1 MDKKEV
7 AAVLEEIAVL
17 LELTGENPFKVRSYE
32 NGARRIAQL
41 EDDLETL
48 VREKRLREV
57 QGVGEALE
65 KKIEELV
72 TTGRLEFH
80 EKLKAQFPQSIFE
93 LFSIQGLGPKR
104 IKTVYDELGVDSLEK
119 LEEACRSGRLASLK
133 GFSDKLQQKVL
144 EGIAFAQRHQGV
156 HLAYKAL
163 AAAEAMIEQLKP
175 VKGIQRIEVA
185 GSLRRRKEVI
195 RDIDI
200 LVSAKKPQAVM
211 ERFIGAPKVESIV
224 AHGDTKSSVLLEGG
238 LAADLRVVK
247 DAEFPFALAYF
258 TGSKEHN
265 VVMRQRAKDRGLK
278 LNEYGLYRGDGSLVP
293 CKDEAGIFRAL
304 DLPYLPPELREDRG
318 EFALTA
324 TPRLVEEDDLRGV
337 IHCHSTYSDGRD
349 TIERMASAARDLGY
363 EYFVICDHSQSAA
376 YANGMK
382 PEKVLEQ
389 HREVDALNKK
399 LKDFRILKGI
409 ESDIRTDGS
418 LDYEADIMKLFDLVV
433 ASVHSK
439 LEMGEAEATARLIK
453 AIESP
458 YCDIIGHLTG
468 RLLLSRP
475 GYEVDYEK
483 IFDACAANGVALEI
497 NTHGNR
503 LDVDWRRLRHGKE
516 KGVKFAL
523 GPDAHDVEGLS
534 SIPLGVGI
542 ARKGWLEP
550 DDVLNVMSVK
560 ELLAWRKSR

>member
-1 MDKKEV
+1 MDKKDV

-17 LELTGENPFKVRSYE
+17 LELNGENPFKVRSYE

-41 EDDLETL
+41 EDDLERL

-80 EKLKAQFPQSIFE
+80 EKLKAQFPPGIFE
-93 LFSIQGLGPKR
+93 LFGIQGLGPKR
-104 IKTVYDELGVDSLEK
+104 IKTLYDELGIDSLEK
-119 LEEACRSGRLASLK
+119 LEEACRSGRLAALK

-144 EGIAFAQRHQGV
+144 EGIAFTQRHQGV

-163 AAAEAMIEQLKP
+163 AAAEVMIEHLKL
-175 VKGIQRIEVA
+175 VQGVQRIEMA
-185 GSLRRRKEVI
+185 GSLRRRKEI
-195 RDIDI
+195 IKDIDI
-200 LVSAKKPQAVM
+200 LVSARKPEAVM
-211 ERFIGAPKVESIV
+211 EQFIGAPKVESIV

-278 LNEYGLYRGDGSLVP
+278 LNEYGLYREDGSLVP

-304 DLPYLPPELREDRG
+304 GLPYLPPELREDRG

-337 IHCHSTYSDGRD
+337 IHCHSTYSDGRE
-349 TIERMASAARDLGY
+349 TIERMASAARGLGY
-363 EYFVICDHSQSAA
+363 EYFAICDHSQSAA

-382 PEKVLEQ
+382 PERVLEQ
-389 HREVDALNKK
+389 HREVDALNNK
-399 LKDFRILKGI
+399 LKGFRVLKGI
-409 ESDIRTDGS
+409 ESDIRTDGN
-418 LDYEADIMKLFDLVV
+418 LDYAADVMKSFDLVV

-439 LEMGEAEATARLIK
+439 LEMSEAEATARLIK

-503 LDVDWRRLRHGKE
+503 LDVDWRHLRHGKE

-523 GPDAHDVEGLS
+523 GPDAHDIDGLS

-560 ELLAWRKSR
+560 ELLAWRKSH